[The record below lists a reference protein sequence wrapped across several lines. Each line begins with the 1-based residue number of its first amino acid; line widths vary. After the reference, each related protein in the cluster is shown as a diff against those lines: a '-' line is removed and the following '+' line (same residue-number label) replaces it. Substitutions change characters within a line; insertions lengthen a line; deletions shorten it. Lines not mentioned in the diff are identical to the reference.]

1 MTPESHVSISIFTGR
16 PKALANSSIST
27 GAVAWKQK
35 LKFLKH
41 DNSPKMLESLL
52 MTVICSEYGKR
63 GKTPTC
69 QYLDSAQTA
78 RITTFQQTLV
88 TSHSFFKICPSR

>member
-1 MTPESHVSISIFTGR
+1 MTPESHVSIRIFTRR
-16 PKALANSSIST
+16 PKDLANSSVST

-35 LKFLKH
+35 LKFLKN
-41 DNSPKMLESLL
+41 DNSQKTLESLL

-63 GKTPTC
+63 GKTPMC

-78 RITTFQQTLV
+78 RITKFQQTLV
-88 TSHSFFKICPSR
+88 TSHSFFKICPSK